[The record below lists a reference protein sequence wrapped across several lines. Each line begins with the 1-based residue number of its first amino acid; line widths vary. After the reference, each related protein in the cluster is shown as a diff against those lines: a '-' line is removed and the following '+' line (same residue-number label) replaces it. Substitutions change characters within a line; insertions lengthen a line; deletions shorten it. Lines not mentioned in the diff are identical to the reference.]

1 MCQWVDDGMC
11 CGAAACDDVAGAG
24 GEVGGGSS
32 VAVVVIVVVVTMVWV
47 LEMIV
52 IAHGNGDGL
61 SASKISNA
69 CA

>member
-1 MCQWVDDGMC
+1 MDDGKGD
-11 CGAAACDDVAGAG
+11 GAAACDDVAGAG

-32 VAVVVIVVVVTMVWV
+32 VTVVVIVVVVTMVWV

-52 IAHGNGDGL
+52 VADGNGDGL
-61 SASKISNA
+61 SASKICNA